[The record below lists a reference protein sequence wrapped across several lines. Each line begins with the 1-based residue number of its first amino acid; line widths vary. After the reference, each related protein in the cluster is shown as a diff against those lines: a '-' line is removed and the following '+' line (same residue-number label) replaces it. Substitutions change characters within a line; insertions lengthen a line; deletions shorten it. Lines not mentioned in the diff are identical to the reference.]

1 MTGSGRR
8 RRRRSRRR
16 GDAPAGDAPEDIRS
30 RPITSS
36 LTPLDFL
43 ASEQVEAIH
52 TASLH
57 ILAQTGVRFDSDGA
71 LDHFRTAGARV
82 EGDRVFLEEAL
93 LHHCLQSAPARYTLH
108 ARNPAHNVTVGGD
121 ACAVMPAG
129 GPPYVLDLDGQ
140 RRPGTLADVEAF
152 TRLSAMAPEVQVVT
166 RKPVEAQD
174 VPPAARHLDC
184 WLAALTL
191 ADKPVQSGFV
201 GGRAEAEDALQMLAI
216 LFGGE
221 DEIDGV
227 PVAHCSV
234 NVNSPLSYDRPMLES
249 LLAFARYGQPVLV
262 SPFVMAGV
270 SGPTTLAGA
279 LAQHNAEVLAG
290 VALTQL
296 ARPGTPVLY
305 GTATSNVDMRTGAP
319 AIGSPES
326 ALAIAA
332 CAQLARHYGLPCRGG
347 GALTD
352 SPVPDAQSH
361 YERTL
366 TVLISVL
373 GGVDFMMHGV
383 GLLESYLTISYE
395 QFVLD
400 LELLAMVRHL
410 LQPLDISAETLALD
424 AIDAVGPGGYFLDAE
439 HTMRHFRDAH
449 FLPQISRRQRYE
461 EWQAAGGQDARQ
473 RANERCRRLLA
484 EYRRPDLPSD
494 VTGRLHDFVRRRKR
508 QL

>member
-1 MTGSGRR
+1 MARSGGRR
-8 RRRRSRRR
+8 QRRSRR
-16 GDAPAGDAPEDIRS
+16 GDVAPAGDAGEGGRS
-30 RPITSS
+30 RPIVHS
-36 LTPLDFL
+36 LRPLDFL
-43 ASEQVEAIH
+43 SPGQVEQIH
-52 TASLH
+52 AASLQ
-57 ILAQTGVRFDSDGA
+57 ILAHTGVRFNNEDA
-71 LDHFRTAGARV
+71 LAHFRAAGARI
-82 EGDRVFLEEAL
+82 EDDRALLDEAL
-93 LHHCLQSAPARYTLH
+93 LGRCLQSAPNRYTLR
-108 ARNPAHNVTVGGD
+108 ARNPDHDVTIGGN

-129 GPPYVLDLDGQ
+129 GPPYVLDLEGQ

-152 TRLSAMAPEVQVVT
+152 TRLSAMAPEVQVIA
-166 RKPVEAQD
+166 RKVVEAQD
-174 VPPAARHLDC
+174 VPPDLRHLDC

-221 DEIDGV
+221 DQIDGV

-279 LAQHNAEVLAG
+279 LAQHHAEVLAG

-296 ARPGTPVLY
+296 VRPGTPVLY

-326 ALAIAA
+326 ALSIAA
-332 CAQLARHYGLPCRGG
+332 CAQLARHVGLPCRGG

-352 SPVPDAQSH
+352 SAVPDAQSH
-361 YERTL
+361 YERTMTAL
-366 TVLISVL
+366 ITVLS
-373 GGVDFMMHGV
+373 GVHFMMHGV
-383 GLLESYLTISYE
+383 GLLESYLTVSYE

-400 LELLAMVRHL
+400 LELLAMLRHL
-410 LQPLDISAETLALD
+410 LQPLDVSAETLALG

-449 FLPQISRRQRYE
+449 FLPNISRRQRYE
-461 EWQAAGGQDARQ
+461 EWQADGGRDARQ

-484 EYRRPDLPSD
+484 KYRQPNLPSD
-494 VTGRLHDFVRRRKR
+494 VAGRLHDFVRRRKER
-508 QL
+508 

>member
-1 MTGSGRR
+1 MARSGG

-16 GDAPAGDAPEDIRS
+16 EEVPPGDAQDGSRS
-30 RPITSS
+30 RPIVSN
-36 LTPLDFL
+36 LPPLNFL
-43 ASEQVEAIH
+43 SPEQVEQIH
-52 TASLH
+52 AASLQ
-57 ILAQTGVRFDSDGA
+57 ILAHTGVRFDSEDA
-71 LDHFRTAGARV
+71 LAHFRAAAARV
-82 EGDRVFLEEAL
+82 EGDRVFLEEDLLEHAL
-93 LHHCLQSAPARYTLH
+93 QNAPTTYTLH
-108 ARNPAHNVTVGGD
+108 ARNPDHDVTIGGD

-152 TRLSAMAPEVQVVT
+152 TRLSAMAPEVHVVA
-166 RKPVEAQD
+166 RKVVEAQD
-174 VPPAARHLDC
+174 VPPAVRHLDC

-201 GGRAEAEDALQMLAI
+201 NGRAEAEDALQMLAI

-221 DEIDGV
+221 DHIDGV

-234 NVNSPLSYDRPMLES
+234 NVNSPLSFDRPMLES

-296 ARPGTPVLY
+296 VRPGTPVLY

-326 ALAIAA
+326 ALSIAA
-332 CAQLARHYGLPCRGG
+332 CAQLARRYGLPCRGG

-352 SPVPDAQSH
+352 SAVPDAQSH

-366 TVLISVL
+366 TALISVL
-373 GGVDFMMHGV
+373 SGVHFMMHGV
-383 GLLESYLTISYE
+383 GLLESYLTVSYE
-395 QFVLD
+395 QFILD
-400 LELLAMVRHL
+400 LELLAMLRNL
-410 LQPLDISAETLALD
+410 LQPLNVSAETLALG
-424 AIDAVGPGGYFLDAE
+424 AIDAVGPGGYFLDTE

-449 FLPQISRRQRYE
+449 FLPHISRRQRYE
-461 EWQAAGGQDARQ
+461 EWQADGGQDARQ
-473 RANERCRRLLA
+473 RANQRCRRLLA
-484 EYRRPDLPSD
+484 DYQQPELPSD
-494 VTGRLHDFVRRRKR
+494 VAGRLHDFVRRRKQR
-508 QL
+508 

>member
-1 MTGSGRR
+1 MARSGGR

-16 GDAPAGDAPEDIRS
+16 DEEPAGDAGGSRSLPIRS
-30 RPITSS
+30 S
-36 LTPLDFL
+36 LPPLNFL
-43 ASEQVEAIH
+43 SPEQVEQIH
-52 TASLH
+52 AASLD
-57 ILAQTGVRFDSDGA
+57 ILAHTGVRFNSEDA
-71 LDHFRTAGARV
+71 LAHFRVAGAR
-82 EGDRVFLEEAL
+82 LEEDRIFLQDEL
-93 LHHCLQSAPARYTLH
+93 LRHCLQSAPARYTLR
-108 ARNPAHNVTVGGD
+108 ARNPDHDVTIGGS
-121 ACAVMPAG
+121 ARAVMPAG

-140 RRPGTLADVEAF
+140 RRPGTLADVQAF
-152 TRLSAMAPEVQVVT
+152 TRLSAMAPEIQVVA
-166 RKPVEAQD
+166 RKVVEAQD
-174 VPPAARHLDC
+174 VPPAGRHLDC

-221 DEIDGV
+221 DQIDGV

-279 LAQHNAEVLAG
+279 LAQHHAEVLAG

-296 ARPGTPVLY
+296 VRPGTPVLY
-305 GTATSNVDMRTGAP
+305 GTATSNVDMRSGAP

-326 ALAIAA
+326 ALSIAA
-332 CAQLARHYGLPCRGG
+332 CAQLARHVGLPCRGG

-352 SPVPDAQSH
+352 SAVPDAQSH

-366 TVLISVL
+366 TALITVLS
-373 GGVDFMMHGV
+373 GVHFMMHGV
-383 GLLESYLTISYE
+383 GLLESYLTVSYD

-400 LELLAMVRHL
+400 LELLAMLRHL
-410 LQPLDISAETLALD
+410 LQPLDVSAETLALG
-424 AIDAVGPGGYFLDAE
+424 AIDDVGPGGYFLDAE
-439 HTMRHFRDAH
+439 HTLRHFRTAH
-449 FLPQISRRQRYE
+449 FLPRISRRQRYE
-461 EWQAAGGQDARQ
+461 AWQADGGHDARQ

-484 EYRRPDLPSD
+484 AYRQPELPSG
-494 VTGRLHDFVRRRKR
+494 VAGRLHDFVRRRKQ